1 MAEAVAGSTVVVGAV
16 TLVKVWVLAALDC
29 DLVSVAAAPDCL
41 S

>member
-1 MAEAVAGSTVVVGAV
+1 MAEAVAGSAILVGAV
-16 TLVKVWVLAALDC
+16 ALVKVWVLAALNC